1 MNRRRWVQV
10 AAVAA
15 LAAAGIYQFSAPWR
29 APVVELVPVAR
40 GPLADSLAVTGTVE
54 ARTVTVAP
62 KVPGRVRAVHVD
74 TGSEVTAGET
84 LIELESEELTARVD
98 EARAAVSAAR
108 ARQAQAAAAL
118 DLQRATAVA
127 RLSEAQ
133 AELAAA
139 RAQRDKARAGA
150 RPQERQQAAAR
161 ALQAKVALDQAKREF
176 DRTRGLVERGAIS
189 SNALDAA
196 RAAAETAQAQ
206 YDAALQAQS
215 LVEAGAQPEDIATA
229 EARVKQAEAA
239 VAAARAARVEE
250 GIRIA
255 DLASARAAIGQVE
268 AALRAAHSQLAA
280 TTIAAPISGTV
291 VRKDVEVGELL
302 APGANVLTIADLRD
316 IWVTVDLAAG
326 DVAKVHL
333 DQALDVRSDAYPGK
347 VFPGKVIE
355 LSRVADPRFGVG
367 QAWSIRAKVARTDP
381 DRLLRPGIQ
390 VDLSGIGTIVAD
402 ALLVPATAVA
412 TRHDRPGVF
421 VVADGVARFRE
432 ITVGVKTSRQV
443 QVLTGLAAVDR
454 VVGAPGESL
463 QDGSRVRT
471 R

>member
-1 MNRRRWVQV
+1 MNRRRWIQI
-10 AAVAA
+10 AMIAA
-15 LAAAGIYQFSAPWR
+15 LVAAGIYQFSAPWR
-29 APVVELVPVAR
+29 APVVELTPVAR

-74 TGSEVTAGET
+74 TGSEVTAGQT

-161 ALQAKVALDQAKREF
+161 VLQAKVALDQAKREL
-176 DRTRGLVERGAIS
+176 DRTRALVERGAIS
-189 SNALDAA
+189 SNVLDAA
-196 RAAAETAQAQ
+196 RDAAETAQAQ
-206 YDAALQAQS
+206 YDAAVQAQS

-229 EARVKQAEAA
+229 EARVKQAEASLA
-239 VAAARAARVEE
+239 VARAAGVEE

-255 DLASARAAIGQVE
+255 DLASARAAISQAE
-268 AALRAAHSQLAA
+268 ATLRAAQSQLAA
-280 TTIAAPISGTV
+280 ATITAPIPGTV
-291 VRKDVEVGELL
+291 VRKDIEVGELL
-302 APGANVLTIADLRD
+302 APGTNVLTIADLRD

-326 DVAKVHL
+326 DVAKVRL
-333 DQALDVRSDAYPGK
+333 GQPLEVRSDAYPGK
-347 VFPGKVIE
+347 VFPGKVSE

-367 QAWSIRAKVARTDP
+367 QAWSIRAKVALTDP
-381 DRLLRPGIQ
+381 GRLLRPGIQ
-390 VDLSGIGTIVAD
+390 VDIAGTGMIVAD
-402 ALLVPATAVA
+402 ALLVPATAVV

-421 VVADGVARFRE
+421 VVRDGVARFRE
-432 ITVGVKTSRQV
+432 VTGGVKTSKQV
-443 QVLTGLAAVDR
+443 QVLAGLTAEDR
-454 VVGAPGESL
+454 VVGSPGESL
-463 QDGSRVRT
+463 QDGTRVRS

>member
-1 MNRRRWVQV
+1 MNRRRWIQI
-10 AAVAA
+10 AALAA

-29 APVVELVPVAR
+29 APVVDLTPVVR
-40 GPLADSLAVTGTVE
+40 GSLADSLAVTGTVE

-62 KVPGRVRAVHVD
+62 KVPGRARAVHVD
-74 TGSEVTAGET
+74 TGSEATAGQT

-139 RAQRDKARAGA
+139 RAQRDKVRTGA
-150 RPQERQQAAAR
+150 RPQERQQAAAHV
-161 ALQAKVALDQAKREF
+161 LQAKVALDQANRELN
-176 DRTRGLVERGAIS
+176 RVRELVQRGALS
-189 SNALDAA
+189 TSALDAA

-206 YDAALQAQS
+206 YDAAEQAQS

-229 EARVKQAEAA
+229 EARVKQAEAS

-255 DLASARAAIGQVE
+255 DLASARAAIGQAE
-268 AALRAAHSQLAA
+268 AALRAAQSQLAA
-280 TTIAAPISGTV
+280 ATIIAPISGTV
-291 VRKDVEVGELL
+291 VRKDIEVGELL
-302 APGANVLTIADLRD
+302 APGTNVLTIADLRD

-326 DVAKVHL
+326 DVVKVRL
-333 DQALDVRSDAYPGK
+333 DQALDVHSDAYPGK
-347 VFPGKVIE
+347 VFPAKVIE
-355 LSRVADPRFGVG
+355 LWRIADPRFGVG
-367 QAWSIRAKVARTDP
+367 QSWSIRAKVALTDP

-390 VDLSGIGTIVAD
+390 VDISGTGTIVAD
-402 ALLVPATAVA
+402 ALLVPATAVV
-412 TRHDRPGVF
+412 TRHDKTGVF
-421 VVADGVARFRE
+421 VAADGVARFRE
-432 ITVGVKTSRQV
+432 VAVGARTSKQV
-443 QVLTGLAAVDR
+443 QVLTGLTAGDR
-454 VVGAPGESL
+454 VIASPSDGL
-463 QDGSRVRT
+463 QDGARVRP